1 MIINVKKHYGDVV
14 IRICG
19 INKMIKLENVLNNNI
34 VII

>member
-1 MIINVKKHYGDVV
+1 MWKNYIIAV

-19 INKMIKLENVLNNNI
+19 INKMIKLENLLNNNI